1 MKRKFK
7 SMMCCGGMGLM
18 IVMGGTNTW
27 GDEASHVPAGYT
39 GKPYT
44 GKALAIPGKIEAEA
58 YDIAPG
64 GAKDVT
70 FGYQGKVTT
79 TAFRTSPDSIGIA
92 GYDKSHVSITG
103 AAEDTKQVYVG
114 WTETGEWLKYTVKVT
129 EAGTYVVGGKF
140 AAAGTGSTL
149 SMTFTPELT
158 TGLMEIPT
166 TAGHVPGVEVYHVW
180 ETLDHL
186 GEITL
191 PAGMYVMTVKIEKDA
206 GMNLDYFTFTKK
218 G

>member
-1 MKRKFK
+1 MRTFIWV
-7 SMMCCGGMGLM
+7 MVLGGGLG
-18 IVMGGTNTW
+18 VMSLAR
-27 GDEASHVPAGYT
+27 GDESSSMPSGYA

-70 FGYQGKVTT
+70 FGYQGKVTKT
-79 TAFRTSPDSIGIA
+79 TFRTSPDSIGLA
-92 GYDKSHVSITG
+92 GYDKSHVSIAG
-103 AAEDTKQVYVG
+103 VAEDTHQVYVG
-114 WTETGEWLKYTVKVT
+114 WTETGEWLKYTVHVA

-140 AAAGTGSTL
+140 AAAGTGTKISV
-149 SMTFTPELT
+149 TFTPELT
-158 TGLMEIPT
+158 TGPMEIPT

-191 PAGMYVMTVKIEKDA
+191 PAGTYVMTVKIEQDA
-206 GMNLDYFTFTKK
+206 GLNLDYLTFVKK